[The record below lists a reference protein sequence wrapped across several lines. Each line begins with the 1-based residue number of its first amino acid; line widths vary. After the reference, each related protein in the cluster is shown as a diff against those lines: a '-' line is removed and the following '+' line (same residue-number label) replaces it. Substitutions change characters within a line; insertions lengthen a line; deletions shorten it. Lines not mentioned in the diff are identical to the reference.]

1 MKKFSLLFLSMVI
14 AVAAQGAPQ
23 FKASHTIKSKAVITN
38 KMVTKPEVKGDMR
51 NAVVKTKDGILR
63 APVTEQPEG
72 EVVQYTRAGQC
83 MYVSSGNIGM
93 GAESG
98 IVTVVKADDGKVY
111 IQNLLYGSGNYY
123 GNAWVEGTIEG
134 NKLKVP
140 MEQSI
145 YWDDDYQADVVLSW
159 GSTSISYNDEGN
171 PVLNFTPDPDVT
183 EATFT
188 IDEAA
193 NTISLDGGVGNFEAE
208 FPDNFVA
215 TGLGTRWTDD
225 DSFGGFM
232 AINTVFTYMDP
243 SDLPT
248 VITEQPEGDLY
259 SYHRTGACIANSFF
273 GISLNEQDG
282 KINVV
287 LNGDKAYIQNPLW
300 YHDGLGTWVAG
311 TYDAA
316 TGIITIPTGQYISYY
331 SDYSYGV
338 QVMWG
343 ETTVTQSG
351 TDEETGEPT
360 YSLGYT
366 VLDEDNIQFQI
377 DGDKLTLLN
386 CKGDIN
392 AEFPDNY
399 VATGIMGMYSDD
411 LSMTCL
417 EFNTVGE
424 IVNLVPA
431 VPADPTADSWS
442 DCGDESGYSR
452 FGFTLPTTDVDGN
465 MLDPEFVSYSI
476 FTDDDQLFTFS
487 ADVYTEDLTE
497 DITEVPYSIYDG
509 GWDFYSGAVYFY
521 RTNAEGYEPLF
532 KENIG
537 IQVYYTVDGIRN
549 ASNIVYLYD
558 KPEEAKYY
566 VVGGFNGWNA
576 NEPLEITDEGATFDV
591 VEDPE
596 DVESKEFKIL
606 TPGLDN
612 WIWLG
617 GIDNNNVGYFEVTEG
632 MMTAGTEIELY
643 ADDET
648 TPHYANFRLPGSG
661 NYTITLA
668 KEAKGL
674 YEGAKIVVKQN
685 NTVPTAVNDINAK
698 TVAGIKYVNVAG
710 IESNKPFDGVNIV
723 VTTYTDGTK
732 AVKKV
737 LR

>member
-1 MKKFSLLFLSMVI
+1 MVI

-23 FKASHTIKSKAVITN
+23 FKTSHTIKSKAVITH

-83 MYVSSGNIGM
+83 FYVSNGNISM

-98 IVTVVKADDGKVY
+98 LVTVVKASDGKVY
-111 IQNLLYGSGNYY
+111 IQNLLYGSGDYY
-123 GNAWVEGTIEG
+123 SNAWVEGTIDG

-140 MEQSI
+140 MGQSI
-145 YWDDDYQADVVLSW
+145 YWSDDYQANVILSW

-282 KINVV
+282 KFNVV

-300 YHDGLGTWVAG
+300 WHDGQNSWVAG

-316 TGIITIPTGQYISYY
+316 TGIITIPTGQYIFNTA
-331 SDYSYGV
+331 DNSYGI

-360 YSLGYT
+360 YSLGYN

-411 LSMTCL
+411 HSMTCL
-417 EFNTVGE
+417 EFNTEGQ

-431 VPADPTADSWS
+431 VPADPTADEWYDS
-442 DCGDESGYSR
+442 GDESGFSR
-452 FGFTLPTTDVDGN
+452 FYFTLPKTDVDGN
-465 MLDPEFVSYSI
+465 MIEPECLSYSI
-476 FTDDDQLFTFS
+476 FTDDDQLFTFP
-487 ADVYTEDLTE
+487 AEDYTYDLTD
-497 DITEVPYSIYDG
+497 DITEVTYDLYNDAV
-509 GWDFYSGAVYFY
+509 DFNNYFVYFY
-521 RTNAEGYEPLF
+521 RTNAEGFEPLF

-537 IQVYYTVDGIRN
+537 IQVYYTVDGVKN
-549 ASNIVYLYD
+549 ASNIVYLYE
-558 KPEEAKYY
+558 KPEEAPYY
-566 VVGGFNGWNA
+566 VVGGFNGWA
-576 NEPLEITDEGATFDV
+576 KDESKVEITDEGANITVQAQDFNDS
-591 VEDPE
+591 ED
-596 DVESKEFKIL
+596 SSQEFKIITPDADAEDGWRYFGGEDEYDNHFML
-606 TPGLDN
+606 IYDDMIDNAIEITLDTPG
-612 WIWLG
+612 
-617 GIDNNNVGYFEVTEG
+617 
-632 MMTAGTEIELY
+632 
-643 ADDET
+643 
-648 TPHYANFRLPGSG
+648 ANFRLPAAGTYNIKLVESRDVV
-661 NYTITLA
+661 
-668 KEAKGL
+668 EGL
-674 YEGAKIVVKQN
+674 KMVVSK
-685 NTVPTAVNDINAK
+685 PISTAVNDINTK
-698 TVAGIKYVNVAG
+698 TVAGIKYVNIAG
-710 IESNKPFDGVNIV
+710 MQSSKPFDGVNIV

-732 AVKKV
+732 AVMKV
-737 LR
+737 VK

>member
-1 MKKFSLLFLSMVI
+1 MVI

-159 GSTSISYNDEGN
+159 GSTSISYNDEGK

-193 NTISLDGGVGNFEAE
+193 NTISLDGGVGNFEAD

-259 SYHRTGACIANSFF
+259 SYNRTGACIANSFF

-537 IQVYYTVDGIRN
+537 IQVYYTINGVKN

-558 KPEEAKYY
+558 KPQETPYY
-566 VVGGFNGWNA
+566 VIGGFNGWA
-576 NEPLEITDEGATFDV
+576 KDDSKVEITDEGANITVQAQDFNDS
-591 VEDPE
+591 ED
-596 DVESKEFKIL
+596 SNQEFKIITADADAEDGWRYFGGVDEYDNHFML
-606 TPGLDN
+606 IYDDMIDNAIEITLDTPG
-612 WIWLG
+612 
-617 GIDNNNVGYFEVTEG
+617 
-632 MMTAGTEIELY
+632 
-643 ADDET
+643 
-648 TPHYANFRLPGSG
+648 ANFRLPAAGTYNIRLVESRDVV
-661 NYTITLA
+661 
-668 KEAKGL
+668 EGL
-674 YEGAKIVVKQN
+674 KMVVSK
-685 NTVPTAVNDINAK
+685 PISTAVNDISAK
-698 TVAGIKYVNVAG
+698 AVAGIKYVNIAG
-710 IESNKPFDGVNIV
+710 MESSKPFDGVNIV

-737 LR
+737 LK